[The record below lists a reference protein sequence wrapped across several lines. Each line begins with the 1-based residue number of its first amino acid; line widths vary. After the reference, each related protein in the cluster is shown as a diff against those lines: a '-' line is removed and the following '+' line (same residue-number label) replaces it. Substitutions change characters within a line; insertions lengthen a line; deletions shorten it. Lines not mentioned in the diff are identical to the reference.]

1 MEGVDGLRWSPVS
14 TVFDEQIGS
23 SERRRVNSGGAMSSS
38 NLPLATL
45 CLLLVAVYAALSAL
59 GLRYFRYLRQKY
71 ATQKPAEPRWTL
83 AIADETGKLF
93 KMDIDSRAVDVKL
106 KQRLPSFRSTIEEL
120 VHSSV
125 HLRYKDARVLVPPL
139 QKPVQDFEVTRAG
152 SRLVLEPSAGAL
164 ESGHGEWTL
173 ARLKLGKPSGGSAE
187 LELEPLRQQVEGI
200 LQLILV
206 EHRFLSEA
214 RQHIMSLSIVVVD
227 LEPGEE
233 LRRAKFA
240 MDSLKLCKL
249 MCCNTVASSNDNRM
263 FTSKAYTKGAAI
275 QNFGPALPKD
285 VTHLSTL
292 AGSFLLF
299 LTWAAFYPGLV
310 FDRTAADC
318 TMSTSSGFCTAER
331 MMADVQTIQ
340 SMTKEAV
347 RYEEA
352 KAQAQTTAAYA
363 AEMAS
368 HVNNYTCTEEIV
380 NETAL
385 ELSDIAGFTDVVA
398 IRAAGLTYNW
408 THPVPFPDWCGA
420 LRQEWLRSQRRQSC
434 PAERC
439 QTVTVEDECRY
450 FDRTGLNIGAT
461 RYCFHEIAPAWPI
474 THTVAAPQN
483 TLFEYMV

>member
-120 VHSSV
+120 VHSGV

-173 ARLKLGKPSGGSAE
+173 ARLKLCKPSGGSAE

-249 MCCNTVASSNDNRM
+249 MCCNT
-263 FTSKAYTKGAAI
+263 
-275 QNFGPALPKD
+275 
-285 VTHLSTL
+285 
-292 AGSFLLF
+292 
-299 LTWAAFYPGLV
+299 FY
-310 FDRTAADC
+310 
-318 TMSTSSGFCTAER
+318 
-331 MMADVQTIQ
+331 
-340 SMTKEAV
+340 
-347 RYEEA
+347 
-352 KAQAQTTAAYA
+352 
-363 AEMAS
+363 
-368 HVNNYTCTEEIV
+368 
-380 NETAL
+380 
-385 ELSDIAGFTDVVA
+385 
-398 IRAAGLTYNW
+398 
-408 THPVPFPDWCGA
+408 
-420 LRQEWLRSQRRQSC
+420 
-434 PAERC
+434 
-439 QTVTVEDECRY
+439 
-450 FDRTGLNIGAT
+450 
-461 RYCFHEIAPAWPI
+461 
-474 THTVAAPQN
+474 
-483 TLFEYMV
+483 